1 MVHVYALIPRE
12 QCRQIGWWLGEME
25 RAHGL
30 PKASKKLIPLPRS
43 CSLSDLSSS
52 GYLPNT
58 HPPYPHPPWF
68 HPPCS
73 GSIIEKY
80 FLRAGRFRICR
91 SLKTLVQAMIWT
103 KISAGCS
110 IFVSG
115 QKIVAKTQ
123 IIFNISAQNV
133 CNLSN
138 LRSHFHEF
146 LKFRLARATVETR
159 KQGKCRPSAFLRW
172 CMAPGVDAAVPPQC
186 RQPHMFRSSAACVPS
201 KRHLPSLDP
210 HTCPRVQVDGWCD
223 EYLRDVVGE
232 HAEKGKPLGV
242 FIDSPKL
249 GLITVLAGTDNTGL

>member
-103 KISAGCS
+103 KISAGWS
-110 IFVSG
+110 QIEVEMQTFSFQV
-115 QKIVAKTQ
+115 QKLLLNRRSFSTFRLKIMY
-123 IIFNISAQNV
+123 
-133 CNLSN
+133 NLS
-138 LRSHFHEF
+138 FYPTCDQIF
-146 LKFRLARATVETR
+146 MKF
-159 KQGKCRPSAFLRW
+159 
-172 CMAPGVDAAVPPQC
+172 
-186 RQPHMFRSSAACVPS
+186 
-201 KRHLPSLDP
+201 
-210 HTCPRVQVDGWCD
+210 
-223 EYLRDVVGE
+223 
-232 HAEKGKPLGV
+232 
-242 FIDSPKL
+242 
-249 GLITVLAGTDNTGL
+249 